1 METRIA
7 VDIGGTFTDL
17 VLESPAGVRVS
28 KVLST
33 PEDLV
38 DGVLSAVRR
47 AGADLAECGL
57 FIHGTTVGLNTFLE
71 RSGGRSALVTTRGY
85 RDAYLI
91 GRGHREDMYDLR
103 YRKPE
108 PLIERDSIF
117 EVDERILASGEVL
130 SPLDAN
136 SVEIAAKAIA
146 EDDYEAVAVS
156 LIHSYVDPAH
166 ELEVREILRS
176 LLPDAPIAMSHEV
189 APEWREYERTSTTVT
204 SAYITPR
211 IRSYLRQLSTA
222 LEERGLST
230 PLHITQSN
238 GGAMPADAAVDRA
251 VLTLYS
257 GPVGGVIGGREVG
270 RQTGQPN
277 LICID
282 MGGTSFDVSLI
293 RGGQAGMQSEFE
305 IQGLPILA
313 PAVELVSIGAGGG
326 SIIYEK
332 NGGLRVG
339 PESAGSSPGPA
350 CYGRG
355 GTRPTVSDANVV
367 LGRLPRAQKLAGSL
381 ALDREAAEE
390 ALLSVAGVF
399 GLSAAEMAE
408 QALDVTHFVMAEA
421 IRELTVERGLHPQDF
436 TLVAF
441 GGAGPLHAAFLA
453 EELEVGRVVIPSDPG
468 VFSAWGMLQGD
479 VRHDVVSTF
488 YRRLDRP
495 VLDLSE
501 PIAQL
506 EEKVCREMKVDGAAR
521 ARMRFEVN
529 VELRYVGQEYSL
541 PVPLPGKAAD
551 AEFRASFHS
560 RYEQRYGH
568 SNPEAP
574 VEMVA
579 VRLTGILEFARGPG
593 RGPAGRP
600 GRASA
605 SYEEV
610 YFDGRAVETAVM
622 ARDQVARDGASGRLA
637 GPAIVVEASTTTVVP
652 PGWELFADPSGHLIM
667 ERTERAGA

>member
-17 VLESPAGVRVS
+17 VMESPAGTWVS

-38 DGVLSAVRR
+38 EGVLSAVQG
-47 AGADLAECGL
+47 AGADLEDCGL

-71 RSGGRSALVTTRGY
+71 RSGGRAALVTTRGY

-103 YRKPE
+103 YRKPA
-108 PLIERDSIF
+108 PLLERDSIF
-117 EVDERILASGEVL
+117 EVEERISASGEVL
-130 SPLDAN
+130 CPLDAHT
-136 SVEIAAKAIA
+136 VETAAKSID
-146 EDDYEAVAVS
+146 EGDYESVAVS
-156 LIHSYVDPAH
+156 LIHSYVDPLH
-166 ELEVREILRS
+166 ELAVRDILRS
-176 LLPDAPIAMSHEV
+176 FLPDTPIALSHEV

-204 SAYITPR
+204 SVYITPR
-211 IRSYLRQLSTA
+211 MRSYLQRLSAA
-222 LEERGLST
+222 LRERGLSS

-270 RQTGQPN
+270 RQTDQPN

-282 MGGTSFDVSLI
+282 MGGTSFDVSLV
-293 RGGQAGMQSEFE
+293 RGGQVGMQSEFE

-326 SIIYEK
+326 SIIYER

-355 GTRPTVSDANVV
+355 GTQPTVSDANVV

-390 ALLSVAGVF
+390 AMSSVAQAF
-399 GLSAAEMAE
+399 GLSAVEMAE

-453 EELEVGRVVIPSDPG
+453 EELEVDRVVIPSDPG

-479 VRHDVVSTF
+479 VRQDVVSTF
-488 YRRLDRP
+488 YRRLDQP
-495 VLDLSE
+495 SLDLSE

-506 EEKVCREMKVDGAAR
+506 EEKVCREMKVTDEAR
-521 ARMRFEVN
+521 AGMRFEVN

-541 PVPLPGKAAD
+541 PVPLPGTAAD
-551 AEFRASFHS
+551 AEFEADFHR

-568 SNPEAP
+568 SNPQAP
-574 VEMVA
+574 IEMVA
-579 VRLTGILEFARGPG
+579 VRLTGILEFPRE
-593 RGPAGRP
+593 AGRDAAP
-600 GRASA
+600 GGGGGGSGAPA

-610 YFDGRAVETAVM
+610 VFGGRAMETAVA
-622 ARDQVARDGASGRLA
+622 AREHLSERIA
-637 GPAIVVEASTTTVVP
+637 GPAVVIEPSTTTVVP
-652 PGWELFADPSGHLIM
+652 PGWELSADPSGHLIM
-667 ERTERAGA
+667 ERTEGAEA

>member
-17 VLESPAGVRVS
+17 VMESPAGTQVS

-38 DGVLSAVRR
+38 EGVLSAVQG
-47 AGADLAECGL
+47 AGADLEDCGL

-71 RSGGRSALVTTRGY
+71 RSGGRAALVTTRGF

-103 YRKPE
+103 YRKPA
-108 PLIERDSIF
+108 PLLERDSIF
-117 EVDERILASGEVL
+117 EVEERISASGEVL
-130 SPLDAN
+130 SPLDAH
-136 SVEIAAKAIA
+136 SVETAAKSIA
-146 EDDYEAVAVS
+146 EGDYESVAVS
-156 LIHSYVDPAH
+156 LIHSYVDPLH
-166 ELEVREILRS
+166 ELTVRDILRS
-176 LLPDAPIAMSHEV
+176 ILPDIPIAMSHEV

-204 SAYITPR
+204 SVYITPR
-211 IRSYLRQLSTA
+211 MRSYLQRLAAA
-222 LEERGLST
+222 LAERGLSS

-282 MGGTSFDVSLI
+282 MGGTSFDVSLV

-326 SIIYEK
+326 SIIYER

-355 GTRPTVSDANVV
+355 GTLPTVSDANVV
-367 LGRLPRAQKLAGSL
+367 LGRLPPSQKLAGSL
-381 ALDREAAEE
+381 SLDREAAEE
-390 ALLSVAGVF
+390 ALLPAARAF
-399 GLSAAEMAE
+399 GLSAVELAE

-453 EELEVGRVVIPSDPG
+453 EELEVDRVVIPSDPG

-488 YRRLDRP
+488 YRRLDHP
-495 VLDLSE
+495 ALDLSE

-506 EEKVCREMKVDGAAR
+506 EEKVCREMKAPPAAR
-521 ARMRFEVN
+521 AGMRFEAN

-541 PVPLPGKAAD
+541 PVPLPGAAAD
-551 AEFRASFHS
+551 AEFKADFHR

-568 SNPEAP
+568 SNPQAP

-579 VRLTGILEFARGPG
+579 IRLTGILEFPRSAG
-593 RGPAGRP
+593 RGAAAGGGGGGAAPA
-600 GRASA
+600 
-605 SYEEV
+605 YEEV
-610 YFDGRAVETAVM
+610 VFGGRALPTAVTG
-622 ARDQVARDGASGRLA
+622 REQITGRLA
-637 GPAIVVEASTTTVVP
+637 GPAVVVEPSTTTVVP
-652 PGWELFADPSGHLIM
+652 PGWELSADPSGHLIM
-667 ERTERAGA
+667 ERTEGGGT

>member
-17 VLESPAGVRVS
+17 VMESPAGTQVS

-38 DGVLSAVRR
+38 DGVLSAVQA
-47 AGADLAECGL
+47 AGADLEDCSL

-71 RSGGRSALVTTRGY
+71 RSGGRAALVTTRGY

-103 YRKPE
+103 YRKPA
-108 PLIERDSIF
+108 PLLERDSIF
-117 EVDERILASGEVL
+117 EVEERISASGEVL
-130 SPLDAN
+130 RPLDAN
-136 SVEIAAKAIA
+136 TVEMAAKSID
-146 EDDYEAVAVS
+146 EGDYESVAVS
-156 LIHSYVDPAH
+156 LIHSYVDPLH
-166 ELEVREILRS
+166 ELAVRDILRS
-176 LLPDAPIAMSHEV
+176 FLPDTPIALSHEV

-204 SAYITPR
+204 SVYITPR
-211 IRSYLRQLSTA
+211 MRSYLQRLSTA
-222 LEERGLST
+222 LRERGLSS

-270 RQTGQPN
+270 RQTDRPN

-282 MGGTSFDVSLI
+282 MGGTSFDVSLV
-293 RGGQAGMQSEFE
+293 RGGQVGMQSEFE

-326 SIIYEK
+326 SIIYERS
-332 NGGLRVG
+332 GGLRVG

-355 GTRPTVSDANVV
+355 GTKPTVSDANVV

-390 ALLSVAGVF
+390 ALASVAQAF

-453 EELEVGRVVIPSDPG
+453 EELEVDRVVIPSDPG

-479 VRHDVVSTF
+479 VRQDVVSTF

-506 EEKVCREMKVDGAAR
+506 EEKVCREMKVTEAAR
-521 ARMRFEVN
+521 AGMRFEVN

-541 PVPLPGKAAD
+541 PVPLRGAAAD
-551 AEFRASFHS
+551 DEFEADFHR

-568 SNPEAP
+568 SNPQAP
-574 VEMVA
+574 IEMVA
-579 VRLTGILEFARGPG
+579 IRLTGILEFPRG
-593 RGPAGRP
+593 AGR
-600 GRASA
+600 SA
-605 SYEEV
+605 AAGGGGNEGGAAAAYEEV
-610 YFDGRAVETAVM
+610 VFGGRAVETAVA
-622 ARDQVARDGASGRLA
+622 AREHLSGRIA
-637 GPAIVVEASTTTVVP
+637 GPAVVIEPSTTTVVP
-652 PGWELFADPSGHLIM
+652 PGWELSADPSGHLIM
-667 ERTERAGA
+667 ERMEVAET

>member
-17 VLESPAGVRVS
+17 VMESPAGAQVS

-38 DGVLSAVRR
+38 EGVLSAVQGV
-47 AGADLAECGL
+47 GADLEDCSL

-71 RSGGRSALVTTRGY
+71 RSGGRAALVTTRGF

-103 YRKPE
+103 YRKPA
-108 PLIERDSIF
+108 PLLERDSIF
-117 EVDERILASGEVL
+117 EVEERISASGEVL
-130 SPLDAN
+130 SPLDVH
-136 SVEIAAKAIA
+136 SVETAAKSIA
-146 EDDYEAVAVS
+146 EGDYESVAVS
-156 LIHSYVDPAH
+156 LIHSYVDPLH
-166 ELEVREILRS
+166 ELEVRDILRS
-176 LLPDAPIAMSHEV
+176 ILPDAPIALSHEV

-204 SAYITPR
+204 SVYITPR
-211 IRSYLRQLSTA
+211 MRSYLQRLAAA
-222 LEERGLST
+222 LAERGLSS

-282 MGGTSFDVSLI
+282 MGGTSFDVSLV

-326 SIIYEK
+326 SIIYER

-355 GTRPTVSDANVV
+355 GTLPTVSDANVV
-367 LGRLPRAQKLAGSL
+367 LGRLPPSQKLAGSL
-381 ALDREAAEE
+381 SLDREAAEE
-390 ALLSVAGVF
+390 ALLSAARAF
-399 GLSAAEMAE
+399 GLSAVELAE

-453 EELEVGRVVIPSDPG
+453 EELEVERVVIPSDPG

-488 YRRLDRP
+488 YRRLDHP
-495 VLDLSE
+495 ALDLSE

-506 EEKVCREMKVDGAAR
+506 EEKVCREMKAPPAAR
-521 ARMRFEVN
+521 AGMRFEVN

-541 PVPLPGKAAD
+541 PVPLPGAAAD
-551 AEFRASFHS
+551 AEFKADFHR

-568 SNPEAP
+568 SNPQAP

-579 VRLTGILEFARGPG
+579 IRLTGILEFPRAAARG
-593 RGPAGRP
+593 RPAGGGGGGAAAACEEVVFG
-600 GRASA
+600 GRALP
-605 SYEEV
+605 
-610 YFDGRAVETAVM
+610 TAVM
-622 ARDQVARDGASGRLA
+622 GREQITGRLA
-637 GPAIVVEASTTTVVP
+637 GPAVVVEPSTTTVVP
-652 PGWELFADPSGHLIM
+652 PGWELSADPSGHLIM
-667 ERTERAGA
+667 ERTEGAGT